1 MLRQNFYSE
10 FISKFDQELWNWVD
24 SFQQSFHLIWQPG
37 YRALLLASLPWYL
50 SNSHGSISLIF
61 MFTVKTVVHM
71 LLIPNLEKCLVHP
84 GIKHKNERGQA
95 IFTALVINSKNKY
108 TYKDVTFLIFA
119 LPKLI
124 KLGLTR
130 TRAKINMCVISAAL
144 HWWNNSK

>member
-1 MLRQNFYSE
+1 
-10 FISKFDQELWNWVD
+10 
-24 SFQQSFHLIWQPG
+24 
-37 YRALLLASLPWYL
+37 
-50 SNSHGSISLIF
+50 

-84 GIKHKNERGQA
+84 EIKHKNERGQA

-144 HWWNNSK
+144 H